1 MGGRNK
7 YTVYDT
13 EENEILA
20 ENVTKAQIENI
31 LDAKVP
37 NLFAYMEMGTRIKGR
52 YLVVVYGEDIII
64 PDGGFVKHQD
74 SFRIR
79 WEGECEKFKR
89 LPAERLSKMLVTA
102 KKEEVDT

>member
-13 EENEILA
+13 EENEILV

-31 LDAKVP
+31 LDTKVP

-74 SFRIR
+74 SLKMRWNNECKKFRKLPI
-79 WEGECEKFKR
+79 EQLINLPITVEKAVS
-89 LPAERLSKMLVTA
+89 L
-102 KKEEVDT
+102 